1 MKSIPVLGT
10 PIVNGIHW
18 LFKQIAS
25 IDYPVDNYLVVN
37 NNGKGELDEQLN
49 NLAKISH
56 PFIKNFKVVH
66 MPSNIGCGGAWN
78 LIIKSYLTSPG
89 WLITSHDVSFTP
101 GFLKELANEANEESI
116 GIVFGKGGDFGL
128 GSFDLFYIKDWAV
141 EKIGLFDENL
151 YPAYCEDWDYILRLQ
166 QNPIPSIYELKS
178 KYYHGDT
185 FNYYESGKQTKR
197 EDPELSKKLD
207 EGWNKNREYMRKK
220 WGDRWEQ
227 FVPSG
232 PCIYKPFDLSFRK
245 EKYTGF

>member
-78 LIIKSYLTSPG
+78 LIIIFFVIVYFFKKDYLKVPGKISALFLIFYSLFRFFIEFFRSPDPQIG
-89 WLITSHDVSFTP
+89 YLVLNLTLGQLISVLFFMTGIYLLS
-101 GFLKELANEANEESI
+101 LKNE
-116 GIVFGKGGDFGL
+116 K
-128 GSFDLFYIKDWAV
+128 
-141 EKIGLFDENL
+141 
-151 YPAYCEDWDYILRLQ
+151 
-166 QNPIPSIYELKS
+166 
-178 KYYHGDT
+178 
-185 FNYYESGKQTKR
+185 
-197 EDPELSKKLD
+197 
-207 EGWNKNREYMRKK
+207 
-220 WGDRWEQ
+220 
-227 FVPSG
+227 
-232 PCIYKPFDLSFRK
+232 
-245 EKYTGF
+245 